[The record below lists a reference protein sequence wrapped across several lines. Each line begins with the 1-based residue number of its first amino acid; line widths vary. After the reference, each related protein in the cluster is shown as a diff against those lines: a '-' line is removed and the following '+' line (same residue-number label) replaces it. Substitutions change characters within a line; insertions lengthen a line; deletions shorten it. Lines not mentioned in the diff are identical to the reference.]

1 MNTENGQNIQRPTL
15 NALLAHQE
23 RLANL
28 NNNGEEKSEDGNYT
42 PTELKIMAEAK
53 AMSLQ
58 EHLTELRKR
67 LIISFA
73 SVILMA
79 CLAYYFSEDILA
91 LIIKPAGKL
100 YYMRP
105 TEAFFTYMKISLYAG
120 LLASSP
126 IIIYQIWAFIMPALT
141 KGEKKISNF
150 LVPVAIMLFWIGIIF
165 SYYLVLP
172 AAIKFFV
179 GFATDELQPLF
190 SIGQYLDF
198 VVAFVLPFGLLFELP
213 LIIMILANFNI
224 VSSTMLR
231 HNRKYFIL
239 LAFIIGAIVSPTP
252 DMFSQTMMAMPMIIL
267 YEISY
272 YIIRYTMNK

>member
-172 AAIKFFV
+172 AAIKFFI
-179 GFATDELQPLF
+179 GFATDELEPLF

-239 LAFIIGAIVSPTP
+239 LAFIIGAVVSPTP

>member
-172 AAIKFFV
+172 AAIKFFI

-239 LAFIIGAIVSPTP
+239 LAFIIGAVVSPTP

>member
-28 NNNGEEKSEDGNYT
+28 NNNGEEKLEDGNYT

-67 LIISFA
+67 LIISLA

-105 TEAFFTYMKISLYAG
+105 TEAFFTYMKTSLYAG

-172 AAIKFFV
+172 AAIKFFI
-179 GFATDELQPLF
+179 GFATDELEPLF

-239 LAFIIGAIVSPTP
+239 LAFIIGAVVSPTP

>member
-58 EHLTELRKR
+58 EHLIELRKR

-172 AAIKFFV
+172 AAIKFFI

-224 VSSTMLR
+224 VTSTMLR

-239 LAFIIGAIVSPTP
+239 LAFIIGAVVSPTP

>member
-172 AAIKFFV
+172 AAIKFFI

-198 VVAFVLPFGLLFELP
+198 VVTFVLPFGLLFELP

-239 LAFIIGAIVSPTP
+239 LAFIIGAVVSPTP